1 VFDSNNKIIISC
13 AGDKELAKEILA
25 YLLASLKPINNR
37 IDDFMTR
44 TVDEIEIVDDES
56 KITSD
61 TIEDRLS
68 QLFKSE
74 PKRFDKFSVT
84 RLENIF
90 TIGEKTDLLIEMKI
104 CEYCGYMSKDYHDM
118 YKHRLVCVTA
128 SQSGN
133 VFFGKSG

>member
-1 VFDSNNKIIISC
+1 MNQIVISC
-13 AGDKELAKEILA
+13 AGDKELAKEIFA
-25 YLLASLKPINNR
+25 YLLSSLKPINNR
-37 IDDFMTR
+37 IDDFMTH

-61 TIEDRLS
+61 IIEERLS
-68 QLFKSE
+68 QLFKSDPE
-74 PKRFDKFSVT
+74 RFDRFSIA
-84 RLENIF
+84 RLENMF
-90 TIGEKTDLLIEMKI
+90 TIGEKTDLLREMKI

-118 YKHRLVCVTA
+118 YNHRLVCVTA